1 MKNIH
6 YVAVLFISSLF
17 SQPLLAQDKETVPIN
32 NSGWHFS
39 ARGGYDFPSFY
50 NNTPYIVYRG
60 GLELGASVDYYWKWI
75 GIGGDF
81 DYIDNHPKNKYP
93 TQNLIYHDSP
103 VAAFGSRDPITR
115 IFYGIGPSFKYQK
128 NNKFSAELKLR
139 AGLASIKGGR
149 TNLDGIGQGTNAPV
163 ALNFHTGY
171 NRKNQ
176 FSVKGSVQFNY
187 FISPSFG
194 FHVGSYY
201 LEHFKVRELVD
212 PALGITS
219 GYREFSDGVKDNLP
233 VKVVAAEQ
241 NLRKEPC
248 DCEVHSV
255 GVYAGITYRIS
266 KNPKPEKKKAPIKIY
281 SLTVIAK
288 DKYTLELLP
297 NSAVVVKNAKGE
309 IVQKGTTNEVAE
321 IKFDSIAPD
330 NYTIEGLYADK
341 PMDGST
347 TLKKEFLPTE
357 SLRKIILYSDL
368 QFLFKGKVVDSQTRQ
383 PLDQVSATP
392 TKGTE
397 TMTDAEGKFKMPIYL
412 KDDNPVYLKKDGYF
426 SKTEKVPTES
436 FDRKKS
442 LFIDVTFGL
451 EKFDCGKAIKLENI
465 HYDLDKFFIR
475 EDAKPELDKLVR
487 FLNDNPGVKVEL
499 SSHTDCRASSKYNN
513 KLSQN
518 RANAAVDYIVSQG
531 IDRSRLTGKGYG
543 ETKLLNKCA
552 DKVYCS
558 EADHQLNRRTE
569 MKVICPQ

>member
-1 MKNIH
+1 MKNMH
-6 YVAVLFISSLF
+6 SVVVLFILSLF
-17 SQPLLAQDKETVPIN
+17 FQNLHAQDKDAAPLN
-32 NSGWHFS
+32 NSGWHYS
-39 ARGGYDFPSFY
+39 ARGGFDFPSFY

-81 DYIDNHPKNKYP
+81 DYINNRPKNKYP
-93 TQNLIYHDSP
+93 TENLVYEDS
-103 VAAFGSRDPITR
+103 AMNISSLSRDKITR

-149 TNLDGIGQGTNAPV
+149 TNLDGFKDAPV
-163 ALNFHTGY
+163 DLNYHAGY
-171 NRKNQ
+171 SRKSQ
-176 FSVKGSVQFNY
+176 FSVKGSIQFNY
-187 FISPSFG
+187 FISPTFG

-201 LEHFKVRELVD
+201 LEHFKVRERVD
-212 PALGITS
+212 ASGITS
-219 GYREFSDGVKDNLP
+219 GYRGYSDGVKDNLP
-233 VKVVAAEQ
+233 VKIVASEQ

-248 DCEVHSV
+248 NCEVHSV

-266 KNPKPEKKKAPIKIY
+266 KNPKPEKKKAPVKIY
-281 SLTVIAK
+281 SLIVIAK

-297 NSAVVVKNAKGE
+297 NTEVVVKNTKGE
-309 IVQKGTTNEVAE
+309 IVQKATTNEVAE
-321 IKFDSIAPD
+321 VKFDSIAPD
-330 NYTIEGLYADK
+330 DYTIEGLYLDK
-341 PMDGST
+341 PMDGAS

-357 SLRKIILYSDL
+357 SLRKVILYSDL
-368 QFLFKGKVVDSQTRQ
+368 NFLFKGKVVDLQTRQ
-383 PLDQVSATP
+383 PLDKVSATP
-392 TKGTE
+392 KDGTE
-397 TMTDAEGKFKMPIYL
+397 TLTDADGKFKMPIYL
-412 KDDNPVYLKKDGYF
+412 NNENPVYLKKEGYF
-426 SKTEKVPTES
+426 AKTEKVPTEK

-442 LFIDVTFGL
+442 LFIEVEFEM

-487 FLNDNPGVKVEL
+487 FLNDNPEVKVEL

-531 IDRSRLTGKGYG
+531 ISRNRLTGKGYG